1 MKMTEEMK
9 NVAYIDSKGQ
19 HAVATEQL
27 SSWTILDGNFTM
39 FSYKKKL
46 TNDMSKEAGVAF
58 LCLPSNAE
66 LKSKCEFADS
76 EEEALM
82 STLSAL
88 SKEICMTEHH
98 LEELRRLSSVLS
110 DELR

>member
-1 MKMTEEMK
+1 MTEEMK
-9 NVAYIDSKGQ
+9 NVAYIDSNGQ

-27 SSWTILDGNFTM
+27 SSWTILNDNFTM

-46 TNDMSKEAGVAF
+46 INDMSKEAGVAF
-58 LCLPSNAE
+58 LCLPSKAE
-66 LKSKCEFADS
+66 LKKCEFADS

-82 STLSAL
+82 NTLSAL
-88 SKEICMTEHH
+88 SKQISIEEHY

>member
-1 MKMTEEMK
+1 MTEEMK
-9 NVAYIDSKGQ
+9 NVAYIDSNGQ

-27 SSWTILDGNFTM
+27 SSWTILNDNFTM

-46 TNDMSKEAGVAF
+46 INDMSKEAGAAF
-58 LCLPSNAE
+58 LCLPSKAE